1 MRRTKKQWAKIF
13 PQRTF
18 QALPVT
24 ALRRMCCVIIKLS
37 VAMTIELKPEQER
50 ILQEALRE
58 GRFQSVEQAL
68 DEALHSIVASGGVG
82 PVLSP
87 TERAAAFRSW
97 AESHPRNT
105 PVLSDEAISRE
116 TIYSH
121 R

>member
-1 MRRTKKQWAKIF
+1 MSSEANGLWDDGVDRSNE
-13 PQRTF
+13 
-18 QALPVT
+18 LGYG
-24 ALRRMCCVIIKLS
+24 

-50 ILQEALRE
+50 ILREALRE

-68 DEALHSIVASGGVG
+68 DEALHSIVPSRSVG
-82 PVLSP
+82 PALSA

-121 R
+121 RG